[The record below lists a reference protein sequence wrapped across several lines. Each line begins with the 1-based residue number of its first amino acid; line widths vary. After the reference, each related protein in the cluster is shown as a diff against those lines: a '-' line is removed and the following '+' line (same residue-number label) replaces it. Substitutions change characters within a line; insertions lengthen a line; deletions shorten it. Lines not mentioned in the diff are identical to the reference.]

1 MINVL
6 KVVDI
11 DGKQSTRYERFC
23 GRNTVFLTRIRNW
36 GKTGVVKTRSWSTTN
51 ISYRGT
57 VSMIVGYNHNSGEDV
72 YSMWYPGTNRLH
84 QTRDVIWLKKIYHE
98 MMKQGAEVIN
108 SEPNVGSIKI
118 EGEID
123 D

>member
-1 MINVL
+1 
-6 KVVDI
+6 
-11 DGKQSTRYERFC
+11 
-23 GRNTVFLTRIRNW
+23 
-36 GKTGVVKTRSWSTTN
+36 
-51 ISYRGT
+51 
-57 VSMIVGYNHNSGEDV
+57 MIVGYNHNSGEDV

-108 SEPNVGSIKI
+108 SEPNVVSIKI
-118 EGEID
+118 EGDID